1 MTKTNNNKRRA
12 QSNRTFKGRGPV
24 ARKVIS
30 TAREIL
36 QNKVTSLDDWKKGKL
51 NAEKLQESILDADK
65 LMEYDLAHASY
76 VYAQNQLSVL
86 IEQMIELPPLRKL
99 ATAYDA
105 AMDFYTPDYPPMS
118 PITKSYF
125 TCWGSFDLAT
135 QGTKKETMSS
145 IAVDFCRFIGVDQSL
160 LSLYENMEQSRM
172 GIYRHMG
179 CEGEFVHLTE
189 LITHKKV
196 KAVRTTNFEG
206 QPGELWLVRI
216 LPPPFDAP
224 GLDHHVIFNT
234 PYILIPNAEYD
245 RKNRSVED
253 QWLSYFDRVLPATGI
268 EDSIA
273 AYEHLMHYG
282 LTPTYWLEFVFLA
295 YINYVDGA
303 ILIGGYPDIRE
314 SLPHSELKSPLD
326 AGV

>member
-1 MTKTNNNKRRA
+1 MAKTNSSKRRT
-12 QSNRTFKGRGPV
+12 QSNRAFKGRGPV

-30 TAREIL
+30 TARELL
-36 QNKVTSLDDWKKGKL
+36 QNKVSSLNAWKKGKL
-51 NAEKLQESILDADK
+51 SAEKLQANILDADE

-76 VYAQNQLSVL
+76 CYAQNQLSIL
-86 IEQMIELPPLRKL
+86 IEQIIELPPLIKL

-105 AMDFYTPDYPPMS
+105 AMDVYTPNYPPMS

-125 TCWGSFDLAT
+125 TCWGSFDLTT
-135 QGTKKETMSS
+135 QGATKETMAS
-145 IAVDFCRFIGVDQSL
+145 IAVDFCRFIGIDQSL

-189 LITHKKV
+189 LITDKKV
-196 KAVRTTNFEG
+196 KAVRTTNLEG

-216 LPPPFDAP
+216 LPPPFDAQ

-234 PYILIPNAEYD
+234 PYVLIPNTEYERED
-245 RKNRSVED
+245 CSVED
-253 QWLSYFDRVLPATGI
+253 QWLGYFERVLPTTGI
-268 EDSIA
+268 EDRIA
-273 AYEHLMHYG
+273 AYEHLMGNG
-282 LTPTYWLEFVFLA
+282 LTPTYWLEYIFLA
-295 YINYVDGA
+295 YINYVDGG

-314 SLPHSELKSPLD
+314 SLPHGELTSPVNS
-326 AGV
+326 GM